1 MMKWILNFLFLVF
14 FLPFASAGSQASD
27 NLEWKSIPNCVQ
39 SAAKLR
45 GYFETP
51 AQVAEVEDAFVGAL
65 NALSNPAWAA
75 SYCKAVVDNIA
86 SKDISFNEGASFPP
100 KTMIATA
107 VQYEA
112 FRVQMFHDSGVS
124 PKRFFG
130 FLDEQGKSALPE
142 KQLKDVATRA
152 AALLNAYGLKNGIK
166 ITVTPKEIIVTHLA
180 EGGAKL
186 LTTDFANVETIDPV
200 FGVGLD
206 DFRIGFKFYP
216 GMIQEVDG
224 AFGTQLEALSN
235 TWPKS
240 GHMNFTESVLGTAVM
255 YFYEKD
261 LAEKKLTDKGL
272 SGLETRPLDEQFV
285 IASLVYN
292 SGILFDPDRIDMI
305 LKFQTADY
313 LFDVSEKTA
322 SRATNPR
329 PRLPVLNAAAND
341 ALLQTGQSLPQQ
353 LTSWSA
359 VYHILQRYG
368 AWVAL
373 SKFSSY
379 FDAEGNVK
387 S

>member
-1 MMKWILNFLFLVF
+1 MMKWILNFLLLVLL
-14 FLPFASAGSQASD
+14 LPFAAAGSQASD
-27 NLEWKSIPNCVQ
+27 KLDWKGMPTCVQ

-51 AQVAEVEDAFVGAL
+51 AQMTEVEDAFVGAL
-65 NALSNPAWAA
+65 NSISNPAWATG
-75 SYCKAVVDNIA
+75 YCKAVLDNIA
-86 SKDISFNEGASFPP
+86 SKDISFNEGASFSP
-100 KTMIATA
+100 KTMIDTA
-107 VQYEA
+107 IQYEG
-112 FRVQMFHDSGVS
+112 FRIQAFHDSAVS

-130 FLDEQGKSALPE
+130 FLDEQGKSAAQE
-142 KQLKDVATRA
+142 RALKDVATKA
-152 AALLNAYGLKNGIK
+152 AALLNAYGLKHGIK
-166 ITVTPKEIIVTHLA
+166 TTVTPKEIIVTHLA

-206 DFRIGFKFYP
+206 DFRVGFKFYP
-216 GMIQEVDG
+216 GLIQEVDG
-224 AFGTQLEALSN
+224 AFNTKLENLSN
-235 TWPKS
+235 TWPQS
-240 GHMNFTESVLGTAVM
+240 GHMTFVESVLGTAVM

-261 LAEKKLTDKGL
+261 LAQKKLIDKNL
-272 SGLETRPLDEQFV
+272 PGLETRPLDEQFV

-292 SGILFDPDRIDMI
+292 SGILFDPDRIEMI

-322 SRATNPR
+322 ARATNPR
-329 PRLPVLNAAAND
+329 PRLPVMNAADND

-373 SKFSSY
+373 SRFSPY
-379 FDAEGNVK
+379 FDGTGNLK
-387 S
+387 T